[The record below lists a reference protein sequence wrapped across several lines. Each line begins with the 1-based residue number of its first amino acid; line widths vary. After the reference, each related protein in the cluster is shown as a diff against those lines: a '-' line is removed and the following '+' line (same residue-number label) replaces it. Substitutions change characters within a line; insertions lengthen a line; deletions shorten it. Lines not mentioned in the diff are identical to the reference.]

1 VLSAAA
7 IAAAKALEITRA
19 LGGGG
24 GGGGGVSG
32 GVGGSSEEQREKAM
46 KEARA
51 REIQAQIAAQM
62 ASVSSLLVSEW
73 RSRLF
78 SLIIVCYD
86 VIWY

>member
-24 GGGGGVSG
+24 GGSG

-73 RSRLF
+73 MSRLF